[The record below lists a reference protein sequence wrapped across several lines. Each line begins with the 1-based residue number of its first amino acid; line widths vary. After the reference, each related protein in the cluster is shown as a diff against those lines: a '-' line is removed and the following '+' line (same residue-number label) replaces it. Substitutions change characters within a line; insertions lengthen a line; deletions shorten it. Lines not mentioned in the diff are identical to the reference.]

1 MPRADHK
8 EGCQCAVCK
17 RMAAK
22 VPVAIPQAPEAKGVA
37 VGTLF
42 VGRQFKY
49 QPNRSILNAPVHT
62 YIKYGTDKGIVTVED
77 VASGDILKLPE
88 STLVSRA

>member
-1 MPRADHK
+1 MPRANHK

-22 VPVAIPQAPEAKGVA
+22 VQIAIPQAPEDKRVA
-37 VGTLF
+37 VGTLI
-42 VGRQFKY
+42 VGSKFKY

-62 YIKYGTDKGIVTVED
+62 YIRYGTDEGMVTAEEVT
-77 VASGDILKLPE
+77 SGDILKLPE
-88 STLVSRA
+88 NTLVLKA